1 MERSLSLAGA
11 TVTVLGSVL
20 FIVAAFL
27 PISFRVFPETSPARK
42 LESIEAALGQWQA
55 AQVLFGAGA
64 VVTVLGIALYAMSVR
79 REAFAPL
86 VWTSVALLA
95 LAVVPWLWQV
105 AARAADPERFAQGR
119 SPTWAY
125 LASFLITEAGLAALG
140 VALLSSQLPAWVGW
154 ALIVYVAVLAV
165 LTLVFRDMPPFAF
178 YLATLVVGA
187 VLLFRSGTSPA

>member
-1 MERSLSLAGA
+1 MERSFSLAGA

-140 VALLSSQLPAWVGW
+140 VALLSSPLPAWVGR

-187 VLLFRSGTSPA
+187 VLLFRSGTSSA